1 MVRFMKRYSFE
12 KMNGIVII
20 STIFLLIEG
29 IFLFVIFHKKIELFS
44 RISGVVVDQEVVL
57 YLNEIER
64 KNLYA
69 NTYFYID
76 NKKIIYHIKED
87 RGIVLYQD
95 SIPYYGIVLDFQFS
109 KKFKTNDMIEM
120 SIQMKNIRLIDYFK
134 IVFGGD

>member
-1 MVRFMKRYSFE
+1 MKRYSFE
-12 KMNGIVII
+12 KMTGIVVI
-20 STIFLLIEG
+20 STIFLLVEVFF
-29 IFLFVIFHKKIELFS
+29 FLGIFHKKIELFS
-44 RISGVVVDQEVVL
+44 KISGVVVDQEVVL